1 METLIRAFDRMVA
14 VVRDHIAARRTPT
27 RNWRSAS
34 RSGPH
39 SSEGDRGGRNGQ
51 PGKSQF
57 LANMS
62 HEIHDAM
69 NGVLGFLELLHE
81 EPLTEQ
87 HGPMWRWPFVGE
99 TLLS

>member
-1 METLIRAFDRMVA
+1 
-14 VVRDHIAARRTPT
+14 
-27 RNWRSAS
+27 
-34 RSGPH
+34 
-39 SSEGDRGGRNGQ
+39 
-51 PGKSQF
+51 
-57 LANMS
+57 MS